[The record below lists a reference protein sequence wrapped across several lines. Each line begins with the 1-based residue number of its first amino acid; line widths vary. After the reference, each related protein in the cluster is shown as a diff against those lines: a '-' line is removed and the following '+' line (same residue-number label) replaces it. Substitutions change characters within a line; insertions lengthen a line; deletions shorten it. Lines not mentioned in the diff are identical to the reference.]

1 MTMAGVTRLDP
12 GALASKPEVQEG
24 PALTRTAEL
33 ATFGTGLSAGV
44 WSAEPHVEHI
54 ESYPVDEV
62 CVLLEGTL
70 ILRTPDGEPQTFRA
84 GDAFSIARGTEC
96 TWDQP
101 EKIRKV
107 YVIRETPEG

>member
-1 MTMAGVTRLDP
+1 MAGVTRLDP
-12 GALASKPEVQEG
+12 ANLDGRPDVQEG

-54 ESYPVDEV
+54 PSYPVDEI

-70 ILRTPDGEPQTFRA
+70 ILRTPDADPQTFRA
-84 GDAFSIARGTEC
+84 GEGFSIARGTEC
-96 TWDQP
+96 TWDEP
-101 EKIRKV
+101 ERIRKV
-107 YVIRETPEG
+107 YVIREAAEG

>member
-1 MTMAGVTRLDP
+1 MAGVIRLDP
-12 GALASKPEVQEG
+12 GALASKPDVQEG
-24 PALTRTAEL
+24 PALTRTAEQ
-33 ATFGTGLSAGV
+33 ATFGEGLSAGV
-44 WSAEPHVEHI
+44 WSADPFVEHI
-54 ESYPVDEV
+54 PSYPVDEI

-70 ILRTPDGEPQTFRA
+70 ILRTPDGAAQTFSA

>member
-1 MTMAGVTRLDP
+1 MAGVTRLDP
-12 GALASKPEVQEG
+12 TTLDDKPDVQEG

-33 ATFGTGLSAGV
+33 AAFGAGLTAGV

-54 ESYPVDEV
+54 PSYPVDEV

-84 GDAFSIARGTEC
+84 GEAFSIARGTEC

-107 YVIRETPEG
+107 YVIRETPAG

>member
-1 MTMAGVTRLDP
+1 MAGVTRLDP
-12 GALASKPEVQEG
+12 AALAEKPDVQEG

-54 ESYPVDEV
+54 PSYPVDEI

-70 ILRTPDGEPQTFRA
+70 ILRIPDGEPQTFRA
-84 GDAFSIARGTEC
+84 GEAFSIARGTEC

-107 YVIRETPEG
+107 YVIRESPGG